1 MRQGRRWRNERELAG
16 IRTTFNVGVHAYDF
30 LSYLLDSD
38 PIEVV
43 ALWDDDGFNVE
54 IQSLALIRFANGVT
68 VYVNINQR
76 TPLLQNDISIY
87 GTAGR
92 IVGTSL
98 TRAREDGR
106 LTVTAADGSE
116 STTPYPSPAPIDS
129 ACSRTPGR
137 SWPARPPTPRAPTAC
152 AACGCARRWPG
163 PWRSAGSSTS

>member
-1 MRQGRRWRNERELAG
+1 VRQADVARRRRRGARDRSLRQGRRWRSDRKLAG
-16 IRTTFNVGVHAYDF
+16 IGTTFNVGVHVYL

-38 PIEVV
+38 PVEVV

-68 VYVNINQR
+68 AYVNINQR
-76 TPLLQNDISIY
+76 TPLPQNDISIY

-116 STTPYPSPAPIDS
+116 STTP
-129 ACSRTPGR
+129 
-137 SWPARPPTPRAPTAC
+137 
-152 AACGCARRWPG
+152 
-163 PWRSAGSSTS
+163 